1 MATVLILLIVFT
13 GMAEYGVSSMTSNLE
28 VALDYSG
35 VRNGQTATVLAV
47 RVSKVDS
54 GACLIDFSQ
63 VLPLLLLF
71 RFMFRMSAR
80 VSLHSQ
86 IAQIL
91 SDFNDNRMY
100 KFDDPRST
108 LNPH

>member
-1 MATVLILLIVFT
+1 MAAVLISLIVFT

-47 RVSKVDS
+47 RVSQVDS

-86 IAQIL
+86 MAQIL